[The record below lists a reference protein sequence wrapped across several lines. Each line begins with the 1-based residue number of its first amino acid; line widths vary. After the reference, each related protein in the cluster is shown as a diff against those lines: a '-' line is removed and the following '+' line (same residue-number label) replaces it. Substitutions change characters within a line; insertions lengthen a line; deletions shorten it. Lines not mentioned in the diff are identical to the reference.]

1 MHLNCRDFIP
11 DMHQSIVFALT
22 GGRLDPRQDGAE
34 NFDANQCTVRP
45 ARCIFGK
52 RYWNSDGENVMAKN
66 LTVETEKRS
75 EADDPVFRPLG
86 LLRDDIDV
94 AFDRMFRNWPF
105 QGRALDAGSFAGSG
119 GGDAAVQPR
128 VDVSEDDDKYEIAAE
143 VPGVDE
149 KDISLTIKDDL
160 LTLKGEKKTERKEEK
175 KNFYMKERS
184 YGSFVRSFRLP
195 DSVKADKVR
204 AKFANGVVTIEMPKK
219 PKSKAKEKRI
229 PIKSK

>member
-1 MHLNCRDFIP
+1 
-11 DMHQSIVFALT
+11 
-22 GGRLDPRQDGAE
+22 
-34 NFDANQCTVRP
+34 
-45 ARCIFGK
+45 
-52 RYWNSDGENVMAKN
+52 MAKN
-66 LTVETEKRS
+66 VTVETEKRS
-75 EADDPVFRPLG
+75 EAGDPVFRPLG

-184 YGSFVRSFRLP
+184 YGSFVRSFQLP

>member
-1 MHLNCRDFIP
+1 
-11 DMHQSIVFALT
+11 
-22 GGRLDPRQDGAE
+22 
-34 NFDANQCTVRP
+34 
-45 ARCIFGK
+45 
-52 RYWNSDGENVMAKN
+52 MAKE
-66 LTVETEKRS
+66 LSVETEKGREVS
-75 EADDPVFRPLG
+75 DPVFRPLG

-94 AFDRMFRNWPF
+94 AFDRMFKSWPF
-105 QGRALDAGSFAGSG
+105 QSRALDTEPFAASRG
-119 GGDAAVQPR
+119 AVQPK
-128 VDVSEDDDKYEIAAE
+128 VDVSEEDDKFEIVAE

-160 LTLKGEKKTERKEEK
+160 LTLKGEKKSEREEEK

-204 AKFANGVVTIEMPKK
+204 ANFANGVVTIELPKD
-219 PKSKAKEKRI
+219 PKTATKEKRI